1 MVRIDDTDLCMCDA
15 FSICEDIREYLS
27 LSNVVILMALD
38 IRQLKYSIFQRYLMK
53 YEGILKFD
61 NDYYY
66 KKSVLEKCDY
76 MASRYIE
83 KNVPKRLCC

>member
-66 KKSVLEKCDY
+66 KKSVLEK
-76 MASRYIE
+76 M
-83 KNVPKRLCC
+83 